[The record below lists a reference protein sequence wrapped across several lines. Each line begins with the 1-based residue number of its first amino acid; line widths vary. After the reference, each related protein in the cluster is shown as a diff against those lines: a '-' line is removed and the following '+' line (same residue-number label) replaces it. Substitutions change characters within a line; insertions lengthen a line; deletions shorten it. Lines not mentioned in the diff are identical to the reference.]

1 MSHNMVFYD
10 NYTPVG
16 DLIVI
21 AIVLVI
27 LVLIFT
33 SYVKKTRNFKIF
45 VVMLFFIFVASYSNI
60 FYHVKF
66 LSFVNINV
74 HIIYIL
80 RFIYHFSLYADLLLY
95 VVYVTEMMQLEKNK
109 KKYFVGLASVGF
121 IILVIV
127 EYLGTRF
134 GYGFRIGEYGA
145 TRGAVIEGFNI
156 FILGY
161 IYFCSIVLFIL
172 IRYRDRLYG
181 LVVTGFYGTM
191 AISFSII
198 ALQGINGQSSF
209 TTATFMFPAIA
220 MMYLLHSNPYDI
232 KIGAVNASAMEDH
245 IKDNYSHGREF
256 VIMSLY
262 MRQFDDEGKKFPEVI
277 NKTIRKFAGNYF
289 RAGILFQISNG
300 HVILIADKKKNPD
313 FENKTNI
320 ILNDFFNE
328 YAKYRYDFK
337 IVMGDSLEEISRRN
351 EYVSFI
357 KHIHST
363 MNENEVHFITYDDVS
378 TFNREKYILDE
389 LGDIYRRRDM
399 NDPRVAVYCQPVY
412 NIEKHKYDT
421 AEALM
426 RLNLP
431 QIGMVFPDQFIQL
444 AEDNQYIH
452 VLSLI
457 ILKKTCD
464 EIRKLIVSG
473 YEVNRISVNISVIEL
488 RDDDFCNDINKI
500 IKDSG
505 IPEGKIAIEITESQN
520 ENDFIIMKA
529 KINELKSHGIKLY
542 LDDFGTGYSN
552 LERIMELPF
561 DIIKFDR
568 SLVLASGDN
577 EKSKKMVGNL
587 ASMFSD
593 MDYSVLYEGIENE
606 LDEKRCIAMSAIY
619 LQGYKYSRPIPIEQL
634 TEFFDKNV
642 G

>member
-1 MSHNMVFYD
+1 
-10 NYTPVG
+10 
-16 DLIVI
+16 
-21 AIVLVI
+21 
-27 LVLIFT
+27 
-33 SYVKKTRNFKIF
+33 
-45 VVMLFFIFVASYSNI
+45 
-60 FYHVKF
+60 
-66 LSFVNINV
+66 
-74 HIIYIL
+74 
-80 RFIYHFSLYADLLLY
+80 
-95 VVYVTEMMQLEKNK
+95 
-109 KKYFVGLASVGF
+109 
-121 IILVIV
+121 
-127 EYLGTRF
+127 
-134 GYGFRIGEYGA
+134 
-145 TRGAVIEGFNI
+145 
-156 FILGY
+156 
-161 IYFCSIVLFIL
+161 
-172 IRYRDRLYG
+172 
-181 LVVTGFYGTM
+181 
-191 AISFSII
+191 
-198 ALQGINGQSSF
+198 
-209 TTATFMFPAIA
+209 
-220 MMYLLHSNPYDI
+220 
-232 KIGAVNASAMEDH
+232 
-245 IKDNYSHGREF
+245 
-256 VIMSLY
+256 
-262 MRQFDDEGKKFPEVI
+262 
-277 NKTIRKFAGNYF
+277 
-289 RAGILFQISNG
+289 
-300 HVILIADKKKNPD
+300 
-313 FENKTNI
+313 
-320 ILNDFFNE
+320 
-328 YAKYRYDFK
+328 
-337 IVMGDSLEEISRRN
+337 
-351 EYVSFI
+351 
-357 KHIHST
+357 

-426 RLNLP
+426 RLKLP

-520 ENDFIIMKA
+520 ENDFIIMKD